1 LQFIASACFG
11 VKTVK
16 TKKLFPLLNIGIDYE
31 TITSENLDILRYI
44 ALHTCQLSIL
54 TIQDFSFRKF
64 VALAKL
70 QFNFDFGLF
79 YRKNTK
85 KYSIKKYYQGKNQ
98 SNSLLHCTIEK
109 CNKNEIIFSL
119 QNNVKFYHGAK
130 LTSDLF
136 SLVFSYNKN
145 YNVLFLI
152 E

>member
-98 SNSLLHCTIEK
+98 SNSLLH
-109 CNKNEIIFSL
+109 L
-119 QNNVKFYHGAK
+119 HY
-130 LTSDLF
+130 
-136 SLVFSYNKN
+136 
-145 YNVLFLI
+145 
-152 E
+152 